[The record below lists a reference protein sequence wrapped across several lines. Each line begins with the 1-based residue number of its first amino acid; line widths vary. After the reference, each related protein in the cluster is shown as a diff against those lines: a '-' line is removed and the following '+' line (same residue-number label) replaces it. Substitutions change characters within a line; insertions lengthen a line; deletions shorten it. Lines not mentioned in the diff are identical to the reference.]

1 MKDRGTSFM
10 RKPTFLISCI
20 FAFALLTG
28 CSDSGADKYVGE
40 QITSI
45 KENGSDSF
53 DTILDAGITES
64 NESYVLQFPE
74 ELRESYLEFMKD
86 SFGAIS
92 FEVAKAHKMN
102 DGTYS
107 VQVTYTPL
115 NIKNT
120 VETTN
125 TEQIAALE
133 TTELTGAV
141 TSILEKDTGLLK
153 DSPAYDAETITTLEV
168 TKDGENYKISAES
181 LENLLSQ
188 ALNGVM
194 VPYDQ
199 VCDILD
205 CQDFIKAYLDASFKG
220 DVARFALH
228 TDRTEEEALAWYE
241 ADVFDPPSDL
251 SEAYIPRYQEAL
263 KTMMKQCQYTVGIP
277 KKEAGVYS
285 YTVDITTTPN
295 TSFSNAYSEFE
306 AGTYYSIEEV
316 SAGLVAAMEKYAAA
330 PTFDEETSLNIS
342 FNTSSML
349 NAGSEGSELSTLAGT
364 IFIIP

>member
-1 MKDRGTSFM
+1 M

-20 FAFALLTG
+20 FAFALMTG
-28 CSDSGADKYVGE
+28 CSDNGADKYVGE

-45 KENGSDSF
+45 KENGSDTF
-53 DTILDAGITES
+53 GAMLDEGIADS
-64 NESYVLQFPE
+64 NELYVLQFPE
-74 ELRESYLEFMKD
+74 ELRKPYLEFMKD

-92 FEVAKAHKMN
+92 FEVAKAQKMN

-120 VETTN
+120 VEAAN
-125 TEQIAALE
+125 TELIASLE
-133 TTELTGAV
+133 TTETAGAV
-141 TSILEKDTGLLK
+141 TSILEKDTDLLK
-153 DSPAYDAETITTLEV
+153 DSPSYDEETITTLEV
-168 TKDGENYKISAES
+168 SKDGENYKISPES
-181 LENLLSQ
+181 LENFLSQ
-188 ALNGVM
+188 ALNGIM
-194 VPYDQ
+194 APYDQ

-205 CQDFIKAYLDASFKG
+205 CRDFIQAYLDASFKG

-241 ADVFDPPSDL
+241 ADVFDPPADL

-277 KKEAGVYS
+277 KKETGVYS

-295 TSFSNAYSEFE
+295 SSFLSAYTEFE
-306 AGTYYSIEEV
+306 GGTYYSIEEV
-316 SAGLVAAMEKYAAA
+316 SAGLITAMEKYAAA
-330 PTFDEETSLNIS
+330 PTFNEETTLNIS

-349 NAGSEGSELSTLAGT
+349 NAGTEGSELSRLAQT
-364 IFIIP
+364 IFVIP